1 MARGMLNANV
11 FTNGEGKV
19 AGSESERES
28 RLSAFQSDNKLRVSL
43 TMMMMM
49 MMMMMMGSTRY
60 LTSNMGILYECR
72 APVQSP
78 NGIPFFA
85 IHAL

>member
-28 RLSAFQSDNKLRVSL
+28 RLSAFQSDDDDDDDDDDD
-43 TMMMMM
+43 
-49 MMMMMMGSTRY
+49 
-60 LTSNMGILYECR
+60 GINQVPHIEHGDS
-72 APVQSP
+72 V
-78 NGIPFFA
+78 
-85 IHAL
+85 